1 MWVGL
6 LASGQHCGA
15 QQGAVSSILRS
26 GQFTPKILA
35 RDLDIQ
41 EVKALLGDNGL
52 STHDTFLRKR
62 HFKIRKGN

>member
-15 QQGAVSSILRS
+15 RQGAVSSILRW
-26 GQFTPKILA
+26 GQFIPKILA

-52 STHDTFLRKR
+52 STHDTFFRKR